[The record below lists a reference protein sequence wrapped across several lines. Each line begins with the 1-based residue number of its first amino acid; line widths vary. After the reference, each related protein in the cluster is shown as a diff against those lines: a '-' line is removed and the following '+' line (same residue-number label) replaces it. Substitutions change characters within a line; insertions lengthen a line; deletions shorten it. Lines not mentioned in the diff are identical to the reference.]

1 MSLFKRLLVTAG
13 RLNWVLAASIL
24 AGLAATGFQLGL
36 LWGGFTVLFHPI
48 PFWWVWLLV
57 LALVG
62 GLCRFG
68 EQYLGHL
75 AAFKILAHLRN
86 LTYQQLLRLA
96 PAKLDDQR
104 SSDVLKLLAQDI
116 GLIEIFYAHT
126 LAPVVIGSL
135 TAVSFVIIF
144 GLASPWLGLIA
155 LIAYAGIG
163 LGVPLATH
171 RRLKPLTTELNARD
185 LQEQRQLA
193 EALTGQ
199 RELQQYQAT
208 STRLAQLDQ
217 ATHAYWQVNR
227 QKALRQ
233 TQTAVIMQ
241 LIVVLSLMAVIGVVV
256 TQHLSLVWAVLF
268 PFTFS
273 RLLALGNLPGSLSG
287 GLLAAQNVF
296 DFLDETPRVTAG
308 SAQLGPLQRTQLQQ
322 VDFAYPQR
330 PTEPILRH
338 TDLTVTA
345 GERLGLVGPSGAG
358 KSTIVKLIMRWY
370 AADRGTVTFNGQA
383 GETLSLAAVRQA
395 INYVP
400 QTAQIFTGTLRENLT
415 LRDEQLTDERLWQVL
430 DWLDLAATVRR
441 LPDQLNTR
449 VSPNR
454 PVLSA
459 GEGQRLELARALVQ
473 PSALLILDE
482 PTSNLDVLNEALIL
496 KTVRQHYAGTVILV
510 THRPSSLALCDRV
523 LALRDGRL
531 VPVDRGAV

>member
-1 MSLFKRLLVTAG
+1 MKLFRRLLVTAG

-48 PFWWVWLLV
+48 PFWWAWLLV

-62 GLCRFG
+62 GICRFG

-75 AAFKILAHLRN
+75 AAFKILSHLRN

-126 LAPVVIGSL
+126 LAPVIIGSL
-135 TAVSFVIIF
+135 TAVSLVIVL
-144 GLASPWLGLIA
+144 GSASPWLGLIA
-155 LIAYAGIG
+155 LIAYVSIG
-163 LGVPLATH
+163 LGLPLATH
-171 RRLKPLTTELNARD
+171 HRLKTLTTELNARD

-193 EALTGQ
+193 EAITGQ
-199 RELQQYQAT
+199 TELQQYQAT
-208 STRLAQLDQ
+208 AARLHQLDQ
-217 ATHAYWQVNR
+217 ASQAYWRVNR

-296 DFLDETPRVTAG
+296 DFLDETPRVAATGTAN
-308 SAQLGPLQRTQLQQ
+308 LGPLQQAQLQQ

-383 GETLSLAAVRQA
+383 GETLALAAVRQV

-400 QTAQIFTGTLRENLT
+400 QTAQLFTGTLRENLT
-415 LRDEQLTDERLWQVL
+415 LRDEQFTDERLWQVL
-430 DWLDLAATVRR
+430 DWLDLAVTIRH
-441 LPDQLNTR
+441 LPDQLDTQ
-449 VSPNR
+449 VSSSR

-459 GEGQRLELARALVQ
+459 GEVQRLELARALVH
-473 PSALLILDE
+473 PSELLILDE

-496 KTVRQHYAGTVILV
+496 TAVRRYYHGTVILV
-510 THRPSSLALCDRV
+510 THRQSSLALCDRV
-523 LALRDGRL
+523 LALWDGRL
-531 VPVDRGAV
+531 VPADV